1 VHASTSSGRYS
12 DVMIKDCKA
21 LGMKPVCDHPHYCKS
36 DSQSLYL
43 GQDHHIAYPGH
54 RNNGGYFPKG
64 WSAVSK
70 WWDGLCSYTAR
81 AHGKYALCNIPTN
94 THSWQS
100 PASAYKNFIC
110 GKYKEA
116 PCTKLSTLA
125 ENNFN
130 NRGDTTLNS
139 GSTYTY
145 KLSCG
150 YTVKLSGWTHTR
162 NYAKGFLRNQPGSG
176 KAVVEGLKA
185 GATYNY
191 RIYQYASHYAGT
203 NSYTVNGQSKGS
215 TTSKAS
221 DSATASST
229 AVADSS
235 GRITFVFN
243 RQTHHVHLSGIA
255 IAEQATAADGWIKG
269 PNGKDC
275 NSVCQSKGRACNS
288 GRMSA
293 LQSNAKVGAAFRA
306 AGYTCKGYHGPRS
319 YAGTP
324 FSTAR
329 GDDCAPVTAGKTVSC
344 TGNAAGHHS
353 ALCCCVPSGAAAA
366 QVCPILG

>member
-1 VHASTSSGRYS
+1 MG
-12 DVMIKDCKA
+12 
-21 LGMKPVCDHPHYCKS
+21 
-36 DSQSLYL
+36 
-43 GQDHHIAYPGH
+43 
-54 RNNGGYFPKG
+54 
-64 WSAVSK
+64 
-70 WWDGLCSYTAR
+70 AR

-191 RIYQYASHYAGT
+191 KIYQYASSYAGT
-203 NSYTVNGQSKGS
+203 NSYTVNGKSRAAPHRRPPMQP
-215 TTSKAS
+215 
-221 DSATASST
+221 
-229 AVADSS
+229 
-235 GRITFVFN
+235 
-243 RQTHHVHLSGIA
+243 L
-255 IAEQATAADGWIKG
+255 QA
-269 PNGKDC
+269 
-275 NSVCQSKGRACNS
+275 
-288 GRMSA
+288 A
-293 LQSNAKVGAAFRA
+293 LQWPMPLGRSRSCSIGKHI
-306 AGYTCKGYHGPRS
+306 TC
-319 YAGTP
+319 T
-324 FSTAR
+324 FL
-329 GDDCAPVTAGKTVSC
+329 
-344 TGNAAGHHS
+344 
-353 ALCCCVPSGAAAA
+353 ALRWLKHNNGIGER
-366 QVCPILG
+366 QVLCIP